1 MNNQEYL
8 GQQNEGVE
16 FPCSP
21 SAFTEQ
27 EQLRQEELLSAPP
40 IEGTPSLDTY
50 QKHMFS
56 PDMPDSEINQGDII
70 YHNQLNNSQ
79 APRKTQLEEQIQQI
93 NNQLLMIQRKVNNLS
108 NLKKQ
113 YQQELN
119 TFQ

>member
-21 SAFTEQ
+21 SAFTQQ

-50 QKHMFS
+50 QEHMFS
-56 PDMPDSEINQGDII
+56 PDMPDSEINQGDLI
-70 YHNQLNNSQ
+70 YHNQLNSQ